1 MKHPAVIPTLCA
13 IFGFLLAWL
22 IKPNGSAEVNTGTV
36 APLTSGGRPAT
47 TSTDRFRDGENGGS
61 FDPTTHTEEGVPL
74 PPELIAARTAL
85 ADTARNSLAIKDQ
98 GYVQRIAELLGLNV
112 DQQQQLLLLYQQKRD
127 ALNLFAPGKD
137 INPRRMLEEA
147 EVVEK
152 RFNDSLAAILSSE
165 QIAKFNGF
173 RQLQS
178 HNRALATAQKEYADV
193 LDKIDLNAEQ
203 QSTVLAALQQQ
214 STAEQSAFLDKTGLY
229 SETFDAMG
237 FGSAGEAMSLTA
249 LANAT
254 ISESGDRAAT
264 LQALVQSHKQET
276 SRKLESLRPLLTAAQ
291 LAQYSSLLEARDQ
304 AFYAAMAPMMTAPPP
319 VDLHE
324 K

>member
-1 MKHPAVIPTLCA
+1 MKHPAAIPTLCA
-13 IFGFLLAWL
+13 IFGFLLAWFT
-22 IKPNGSAEVNTGTV
+22 KPGGSADGNSGAAASHVN
-36 APLTSGGRPAT
+36 GGRPA
-47 TSTDRFRDGENGGS
+47 SSATDRPRDGKSSGS
-61 FDPTTHTEEGVPL
+61 FDPTTHTEEGIPL
-74 PPELIAARTAL
+74 PPELIAARASL

-112 DQQQQLLLLYQQKRD
+112 DQQQQMLLLYQQKRD

-137 INPRRMLEEA
+137 IDPRRMLEEA
-147 EVVEK
+147 EAVEK

-165 QIAKFNGF
+165 QIAKLNGF

-178 HNRALATAQKEYADV
+178 HNRALASAQKEYADV
-193 LDKIDLNAEQ
+193 LGKIDLNAEQ
-203 QSTVLAALQQQ
+203 QSSVLAALQQQ

-237 FGSAGEAMSLTA
+237 FGSTGEAMSLTA
-249 LANAT
+249 VANAA
-254 ISESGDRAAT
+254 ISESSDRAST
-264 LQALVQSHKQET
+264 LRALVQARKQET
-276 SRKLESLRPLLTAAQ
+276 SRKIESLRPLLTPAQ

-304 AFYAAMAPMMTAPPP
+304 AFYATMAPMITAPLPT
-319 VDLHE
+319 DLQE